1 MIYFLSF
8 IFIIAIP
15 VFLHELG
22 HYMAA
27 RSVGIKVEKFYVG
40 FNFFGLGIKK
50 KYKDTE
56 YGIGAFPLGGYVKVA
71 GILDENLDSDNLE
84 TSEKKDYE
92 FRSKN
97 VFQKLWFL
105 SAGVIMNFILS
116 IVIFTGIFYM
126 NGVSDIINE
135 PIIGSVSENIPV
147 FDENGKASEIPSP
160 AYELGL
166 MENDRILEIN
176 NYKINNWVDIGCQI
190 SSKPNS
196 MVQIKWE
203 RNGSFFTDSVKVG
216 IGILPEKGS
225 IVEKGILGITAQ
237 TKHIDLTF
245 FNSFGIASMRT
256 LEIIRDTFYS
266 FVGLITGDISFK
278 YMSGIVGIVD
288 IAGQTAQQEQAMLKL
303 LFLMAYISA
312 NLGLINILP
321 IPGLDGG
328 HAALAIVEGIIRRD
342 LPLNVKYAIQSIGF
356 FLIMAL
362 FIFTIYN
369 DLVKL

>member
-22 HYMAA
+22 HFMAA

-40 FNFFGLGIKK
+40 FNFFGLGLKK
-50 KYKDTE
+50 KYKETE

-71 GILDENLDSDNLE
+71 GILDENLDSENLTE
-84 TSEKKDYE
+84 SEIKDYE

-105 SAGVIMNFILS
+105 SAGVLMNFLLS
-116 IVIFTGIFYM
+116 IIIFSGIFFV

-135 PIIGSVSENIPV
+135 PIIGDIHENIPSLDQ
-147 FDENGKASEIPSP
+147 DEEKEFSPS
-160 AYELGL
+160 YMLGL
-166 MENDRILEIN
+166 KPNDRILEIN
-176 NYKINNWVDIGCQI
+176 SNRINSWTDISNQI
-190 SSKPNS
+190 SLIPNQ
-196 MVQIKWE
+196 MIQIKWS
-203 RNGSFFTDSVKVG
+203 RQSQIFTDSVKVSSR
-216 IGILPEKGS
+216 IIPEKGK
-225 IVEKGILGITAQ
+225 IIEKGILGIIAK
-237 TKHIDLTF
+237 TKHINLNLFESISFSCQKTF
-245 FNSFGIASMRT
+245 
-256 LEIIRDTFYS
+256 EIVRDTFYS
-266 FVGLITGDISFK
+266 FIGLITGTISIK

-288 IAGQTAQQEQAMLKL
+288 MAGQTAQQDQAMLKL

-328 HAALAIVEGIIRRD
+328 HAAIAIIEGVIRRD
-342 LPLNVKYAIQSIGF
+342 LPINVKYAIQSIGF
-356 FLIMAL
+356 ILILSL

-369 DLVKL
+369 DIIKL

>member
-22 HYMAA
+22 HFMAA

-40 FNFFGLGIKK
+40 FNFFGLGIKR
-50 KYKDTE
+50 KYKNTE

-71 GILDENLDSDNLE
+71 GILDENLDAESLE
-84 TSEKKDYE
+84 KSEKKDYE

-105 SAGVIMNFILS
+105 SAGVLMNFLLS
-116 IVIFTGIFYM
+116 IIIFTSIFYF
-126 NGVSDIINE
+126 NGINDIINQ
-135 PIIGSVSENIPV
+135 PIIGSIHE
-147 FDENGKASEIPSP
+147 EIPSLGPDGKNILISSP
-160 AYELGL
+160 AFELGL
-166 MENDRILEIN
+166 QANDKILEIN
-176 NYKINNWVDIGCQI
+176 NLEINNWIDIGDQI
-190 SSKPNS
+190 SSIPNT

-203 RNGSFFTDSVKVG
+203 RENKIYIDSIRVSSG
-216 IGILPEKGS
+216 IFPEKGA
-225 IVEKGILGITAQ
+225 IVEKGILGIMAQ
-237 TKHIDLTF
+237 IQHFELNLFEAISASCQRTF
-245 FNSFGIASMRT
+245 
-256 LEIIRDTFYS
+256 EIIRDTFYS
-266 FVGLITGDISFK
+266 FIGLITGSVSLK

-303 LFLMAYISA
+303 FFLMAYISA

-328 HAALAIVEGIIRRD
+328 HALMAIIEGLIRSSLII
-342 LPLNVKYAIQSIGF
+342 LLTQ
-356 FLIMAL
+356 L
-362 FIFTIYN
+362 FN
-369 DLVKL
+369 MSVASLSKNLVKSCFD